1 MSDTQKEYK
10 KYIKKI
16 NTPKKNF
23 NERLVFYKKCFI
35 EYKNWRLKFKFP
47 KTEYLSRIKTI
58 KPVPSKNLLI
68 DLGKSISELREEYIN
83 LKGYKQL
90 IIFKLFLFYFAE
102 VFKVIYKSG
111 YLLKR
116 NGTLALEIGFNQYQ
130 RVSNILRNY
139 RFREVSRVY
148 DYKSNV
154 RCIISTK
161 VGFF

>member
-1 MSDTQKEYK
+1 MLAILKELNFSRGVGIDISPK
-10 KYIKKI
+10 AVQIAKI
-16 NTPKKNF
+16 N
-23 NERLVFYKKCFI
+23 
-35 EYKNWRLKFKFP
+35 
-47 KTEYLSRIKTI
+47 
-58 KPVPSKNLLI
+58 SKNLNLTNRSAFKI
-68 DLGKSISELREEYIN
+68 FDLNKYNLGKYDLIVSNPPYIPSKDIKKLSED
-83 LKGYKQL
+83 
-90 IIFKLFLFYFAE
+90 IIKFEPKTALDGGADGLDQIK
-102 VFKVIYKSG
+102 KVIYKSG